1 MIQRPLMFP
10 TMSTFTE
17 PLQLQA
23 LSHGRAEP
31 GVNEGQ
37 HILSANYLS
46 PVYCICFHRQRVD
59 PQKSKRIGM
68 NTSDLILVFRSQFSR
83 FIYMHT

>member
-23 LSHGRAEP
+23 LSH

-46 PVYCICFHRQRVD
+46 PVYCICFHRQRVN

-68 NTSDLILVFRSQFSR
+68 STSDLILVFRSQFSQ
-83 FIYMHT
+83 FI